1 VCVDVREREK
11 WPAGKGQKRGKGRV
25 GLFGDRSTVKPSLAC
40 VLPSKRNVRILV
52 PLHGVVLKKLRY
64 WKGLT

>member
-1 VCVDVREREK
+1 
-11 WPAGKGQKRGKGRV
+11 V